1 MLLMRTAVSAIA
13 LSLPILAVGSPSL
26 SSIKGQPLPDRWH
39 QINLADENGI
49 EYPEYAQSLLMDPTG
64 NITEVDLETRRPAD
78 VCTYIMT
85 ASACLN
91 IASYAVGWAKSMGQI
106 IKDLSDSHNCGVIDG
121 TYRDIRYEF
130 YATGRHCDTT
140 SQQKTIAGAINKYIH
155 KVDNGRL
162 CHTECLRITHG
173 GTYAGWLKVGP
184 KNSFKANAYCG
195 VHLNFDHCISGG
207 NNDI

>member
-1 MLLMRTAVSAIA
+1 MLLMKTAVSAIA

-26 SSIKGQPLPDRWH
+26 SSIEGQPLPDRWH

-64 NITEVDLETRRPAD
+64 NITEADLETRRPAD
-78 VCTYIMT
+78 LCGRLGEVNGTD
-85 ASACLN
+85 N
-91 IASYAVGWAKSMGQI
+91 Q
-106 IKDLSDSHNCGVIDG
+106 DLSDSHNCGVIDG

-155 KVDNGRL
+155 KVDKGRI